1 MNIIYSTAIKY
12 SQLMNLIPMA
22 TSPGPLEQP
31 EAKEVKT
38 ARDATFPPVFTP
50 KSVKAVG
57 TVRRF
62 SLALTLAKLSG

>member
-1 MNIIYSTAIKY
+1 
-12 SQLMNLIPMA
+12 MNLIPMA

-31 EAKEVKT
+31 EGKEVKT
-38 ARDATFPPVFTP
+38 ARDATSTVFTP

-62 SLALTLAKLSG
+62 SLALTLAKLSS